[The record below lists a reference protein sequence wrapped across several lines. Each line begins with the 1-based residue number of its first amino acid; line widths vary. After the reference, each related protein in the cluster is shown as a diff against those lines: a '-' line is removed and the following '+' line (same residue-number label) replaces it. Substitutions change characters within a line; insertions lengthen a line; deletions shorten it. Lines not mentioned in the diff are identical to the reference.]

1 MTNLKKQYFS
11 RQLFLLANQLGI
23 LIYLC
28 IMSYL
33 EIEITASNGLH
44 LCIVSLLFFD
54 AAYVSYKNIQSNRTL
69 THFSFLL
76 LLAAWQLLFSIFE
89 ASSISLWAST
99 ILLPLI
105 LYQTTY
111 FLQSFLFQ
119 DSAYQY
125 QRGTLL
131 ILKITCAISTAG
143 YIVSERFFSIA
154 FMIQAFITLLL
165 ILFINAVHRKRV
177 AFFLKSQGRNLLL
190 SICFVVLPFLCY
202 VAVFHS
208 KSEYLENLGTY
219 LIIMM
224 SFVSIHSII
233 FHRNQTNELLPN
245 FNRKDRTIFMVVG
258 ICLFACIAFLFA
270 VPSMTIFVL
279 AHATVLLLEFRNLLL
294 YSRASNAPE
303 DFFNRTDQQHFYAY
317 SLAQIK
323 REETLKK
330 DFSNY
335 LHDDILQDLLS
346 INNLISKADRPEI
359 QKLIAGTLDG
369 LNASIRSQMQVYHP
383 TLLKSLTL
391 KGNLQN
397 QLDTLMETYFNTY
410 CKFQLDCDDNVF
422 LVEPY
427 NVILY
432 RIITELAKNVLK
444 HSKATKAV
452 ILLTQENGQIFLKVQ
467 DNGIGFQAISIKT
480 QNHRGLHSIQE
491 QVSLLEGSMTI
502 HSLPESGTQVIIT
515 MPMKG
520 DDSYESFISR

>member
-1 MTNLKKQYFS
+1 MKKRYLP

-23 LIYLC
+23 IIYLC
-28 IMSYL
+28 MMHYL
-33 EIEITASNGLH
+33 GIEITASNGLH

-54 AAYVSYKNIQSNRTL
+54 AAYVSYKNIQSNSTL

-76 LLAAWQLLFSIFE
+76 LLAAWQFLFSIFE
-89 ASSISLWAST
+89 ESSISLWVST
-99 ILLPLI
+99 ILLPFI

-154 FMIQAFITLLL
+154 FMMQSLITLFL

-177 AFFLKSQGRNLLL
+177 AFFLKSQRRNLVL

-233 FHRNQTNELLPN
+233 FHRNQTNELLPDL
-245 FNRKDRTIFMVVG
+245 NRKDRTIFMVVG
-258 ICLFACIAFLFA
+258 ICLFASIASLLA
-270 VPSMTIFVL
+270 VPWMTIFLLV
-279 AHATVLLLEFRNLLL
+279 HASVLLLEFRNLLL
-294 YSRASNAPE
+294 YWQASNAPE
-303 DFFNRTDQQHFYAY
+303 DFFNRTDQRHFYLY

-346 INNLISKADRPEI
+346 IKNLIRKAGRPEI

-369 LNASIRSQMQVYHP
+369 LNTSIRSQMQVYHP

-391 KGNLQN
+391 KENLQN
-397 QLDTLMETYFNTY
+397 QLDALMENHLNNDCT
-410 CKFQLDCDDNVF
+410 FQLDCNDNVF

-432 RIITELAKNVLK
+432 RMITELAKNVLK

-452 ILLTQENGQIFLKVQ
+452 ILLTQEDGQIFLKVQ
-467 DNGIGFQAISIKT
+467 DNGIGFQAFPTKIE
-480 QNHRGLHSIQE
+480 NHRGLHSIQE

-502 HSLPESGTQVIIT
+502 HSLPESGTQIIIT